1 MARLL
6 NSGVCKM
13 KLRNLFFLSR
23 ANLKG
28 AKRKKS
34 VFTMTVLTVV
44 SIVLLAGFSEIFSN
58 IIYAYKNDPDCRT
71 LLIYPQELHYDPD
84 TGELRSTNNMNES
97 FKEEILKI
105 DHVLS
110 CEPAACTRMSQLP
123 EISEIRDENGNDV
136 TDALGD

>member
-1 MARLL
+1 
-6 NSGVCKM
+6 M

-97 FKEEILKI
+97 FKEEILK
-105 DHVLS
+105 
-110 CEPAACTRMSQLP
+110 
-123 EISEIRDENGNDV
+123 
-136 TDALGD
+136 